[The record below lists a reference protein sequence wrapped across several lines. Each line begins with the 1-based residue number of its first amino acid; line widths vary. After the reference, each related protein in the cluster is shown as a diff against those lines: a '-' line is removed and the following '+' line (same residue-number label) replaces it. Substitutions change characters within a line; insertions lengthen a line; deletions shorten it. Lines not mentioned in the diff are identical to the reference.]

1 MIKLTGIALVTTLF
15 CTHSN
20 ASASGAE
27 LIKALLDAGRFNEA
41 YALSMTYL
49 QGYEGDPE
57 FDFQYGV
64 AAIDSGNVSEGVF
77 ALERVAFSDPQNPL
91 VRLELARG
99 YYLLQQFDKAQQLF
113 EQVLLLNPPDNVRI
127 RIAQYL
133 DLIDNKESFPVTRVK
148 SFVELWRGY
157 DSNINSGPESQTN
170 LVTLTS
176 DALGRGNQFNRLR
189 MGATVEHQYAADR
202 HLDFSLNGDFR
213 RYDDETEQDFSTLSV
228 SGGHTWIKNKD
239 RYRLGVDI
247 QHFSR
252 DGERYRDL
260 LGVNGSWSHSPGR
273 ESQLRL
279 YGGINLL
286 DYADE
291 NWKDATQYHLG
302 GNYLRMGTGGWNPLW
317 FAGLFVGQETPD
329 TPGILADGQVDRFFW
344 GSNMGVQLEPL
355 ADLSLIPVITY
366 QSSRYK
372 GDDWLYGVRR
382 QDDFA
387 ILSINLEWAVEKN
400 WTVLANVSS
409 NHADSNIELYEYDRQ
424 QGMLGLRYSF
434 E

>member
-1 MIKLTGIALVTTLF
+1 MIKLTGIAVVTTLF
-15 CTHSN
+15 CTDSY

-27 LIKALLDAGRFNEA
+27 LIKELLDAGRFNEA
-41 YALSMTYL
+41 YDLSMSYL
-49 QGYEGDPE
+49 QRYEGNPE

-99 YYLLQQFDKAQQLF
+99 YYLLQQTDKARQLF
-113 EQVLLLNPPDNVRI
+113 EQVLLLDPPDNVRI

-133 DLIDNKESFPVTRVK
+133 DLIAKKQSLPATHVK

-157 DSNINSGPESQTN
+157 DSNINTGPESQTN

-189 MGATVEHQYAADR
+189 MGATVEHQYAAER
-202 HLDFSLNGDFR
+202 KLDFSLNGDLR
-213 RYDDETEQDFSTLSV
+213 RYDDEMAQDYTTLSV
-228 SGGHTWIKNKD
+228 SGGHTWIDNQS
-239 RYRLGVDI
+239 RYRLGADL

-252 DGERYRDL
+252 DGESYRDL
-260 LGVNGSWSHSPGR
+260 LGVNGSWSYSPDKA
-273 ESQLRL
+273 SQLRL
-279 YGGINLL
+279 YGGVNLL
-286 DYADE
+286 DYADD

-302 GNYLRMGTGGWNPLW
+302 GNYLWMGTGRWSPLW
-317 FAGLFVGQETPD
+317 FAGLFAGQETPD
-329 TPGILADGQVDRFFW
+329 TAGVLADAQVDRFFW
-344 GSNMGVQLEPL
+344 GASMGVQLEPM
-355 ADLSLIPVITY
+355 ADLSLVPVVTY
-366 QSSRYK
+366 QSSHYK
-372 GDDWLYGVRR
+372 GDDWLYGLRR
-382 QDDFA
+382 EDDFV
-387 ILSINLEWAVEKN
+387 ILNINLEWAVEKN
-400 WTVLANVSS
+400 WTVLANFSS